1 LITFYSVNTANGQKA
16 AIALEEAELAYEMK
30 PINLQQGEHLSAE
43 FLAVN
48 PVGRAPVIVNEAE
61 DLVLY
66 GTMPIAIYAAE
77 HCGRMLPA
85 AGAARARAFD
95 RAAFVAS
102 DMAAAFSGQFVFS
115 VIFKEKLPSVIE
127 FYEQQVHRMVGVMD
141 QYLGETEYLAGD
153 EYTIA
158 DVLGYPQAATSLAR
172 LPSALERYPNIQRW
186 CDVVAQR
193 SAVAR
198 GMAACTS

>member
-48 PVGRAPVIVNEAE
+48 PVGRAPVIVDEAE

-172 LPSALERYPNIQRW
+172 LPGALERYPNIQRW

-193 SAVAR
+193 PAVAR

>member
-1 LITFYSVNTANGQKA
+1 MITFYSVNTANGQKA

-30 PINLQQGEHLSAE
+30 PIDLKKGEHLSAE

-48 PVGRAPVIVNEAE
+48 PVGRAPVIADDSE

-66 GTMPIAIYAAE
+66 GTFPIAIYAAE
-77 HCGRMLPA
+77 RSNTMLPPS
-85 AGAARARAFD
+85 GNARARAFE

-102 DMAAAFSGQFVFS
+102 DVGPAFTGQFVFGT
-115 VIFKEKLPSVIE
+115 IFKERLPSVIE
-127 FYEQQVHRMVGVMD
+127 HYDQLVHRMVGVMD

-158 DVLGYPQAATSLAR
+158 DVLGYPVAATSLAR
-172 LPSALERYPNIQRW
+172 LPGALERYGNIRRW
-186 CDVVAQR
+186 CDTIGQRPAVV
-193 SAVAR
+193 R
-198 GMAACTS
+198 GMAACS